1 MEEISL
7 KNALIALLCAGLATL
22 AHAQGYPS
30 KPVRIVAPF
39 GAGSTIDIIGRLI
52 APKLTEALG
61 QPVIVENRPGAGGMI
76 GMDAVA
82 KSAPDGHTLIIGALG
97 PLAMNPALYPKTP
110 FDPVKDFAAVCLLAT
125 GPVVI
130 AVHPSIPAQ
139 TVKDLID
146 LAKKRPGQLN
156 FGSPGVGSSPHLTGE
171 LFKLITK
178 TDIVHVP
185 YKGNAEA
192 ITDLIGGQLS
202 IVFTGVPPVVPLAKA
217 GKVRLLATT
226 GKQRMPNLPEVP
238 TIREAGIEGAD
249 VLIWYG
255 VVAPAATPKDVVA
268 RLNREIVKIMNTPDV
283 REKFS
288 QQGVDPASSTPDEFA
303 QMIRDEVTRWGKVI
317 RSAGIKLE

>member
-1 MEEISL
+1 
-7 KNALIALLCAGLATL
+7 
-22 AHAQGYPS
+22 
-30 KPVRIVAPF
+30 
-39 GAGSTIDIIGRLI
+39 
-52 APKLTEALG
+52 
-61 QPVIVENRPGAGGMI
+61 
-76 GMDAVA
+76 
-82 KSAPDGHTLIIGALG
+82 
-97 PLAMNPALYPKTP
+97 MNPALYAKTP
-110 FDPVKDFAAVCLLAT
+110 FDPVKDFSAVSLLAT

-130 AVHPSIPAQ
+130 VVHPSIPAG
-139 TVKDLID
+139 TVKDLVE

-202 IVFTGVPPVVPLAKA
+202 VVFTGVPPVIPLAKA
-217 GKVRLLATT
+217 GKVRVLATT
-226 GKQRMPNLPEVP
+226 GKQRLANLPDVP

-268 RLNREIVKIMNTPDV
+268 RLNREIVKIMALPDV
-283 REKFS
+283 REKFA
-288 QQGVDPASSTPDEFA
+288 QQGVDPASSTPEEFT
-303 QMIRDEVTRWGKVI
+303 QLIRDEVARWSKVI
-317 RSAGIKLE
+317 RGAGIKLE

>member
-52 APKLTEALG
+52 APKLTDALG

-139 TVKDLID
+139 TV
-146 LAKKRPGQLN
+146 
-156 FGSPGVGSSPHLTGE
+156 
-171 LFKLITK
+171 
-178 TDIVHVP
+178 
-185 YKGNAEA
+185 
-192 ITDLIGGQLS
+192 
-202 IVFTGVPPVVPLAKA
+202 
-217 GKVRLLATT
+217 
-226 GKQRMPNLPEVP
+226 
-238 TIREAGIEGAD
+238 
-249 VLIWYG
+249 
-255 VVAPAATPKDVVA
+255 
-268 RLNREIVKIMNTPDV
+268 
-283 REKFS
+283 
-288 QQGVDPASSTPDEFA
+288 
-303 QMIRDEVTRWGKVI
+303 
-317 RSAGIKLE
+317 

>member
-52 APKLTEALG
+52 APKLTDVLG

-255 VVAPAATPKDVVA
+255 IVAPAATPKDVVA

>member
-1 MEEISL
+1 MLRRSVIAVM
-7 KNALIALLCAGLATL
+7 ALAMQSG
-22 AHAQGYPS
+22 AHAQQFPT

-39 GAGSTIDIIGRLI
+39 AAGSTIDIIGRIISPRLH
-52 APKLTEALG
+52 EALG

-76 GMDAVA
+76 GVDYVA
-82 KSAPDGHTLIIGALG
+82 KSVPDGHTLVIGALG

-110 FDPVKDFAAVCLLAT
+110 FDPVKDFAAVSLLAT

-130 AVHPSIPAQ
+130 AVHPSIPAHDIKEL
-139 TVKDLID
+139 VEF
-146 LAKKRPGQLN
+146 ARKRPGQLN

-178 TDIVHVP
+178 TNIVHVP

-202 IVFTGVPPVVPLAKA
+202 MVFTGVPPVVPLAKA

-226 GKQRMPNLPEVP
+226 GKERMANLPDVP
-238 TIREAGIEGAD
+238 TIKEAGITGAD

-255 VVAPAATPKDVVA
+255 VVAPAGTPKDVIV
-268 RLNREIVKIMNTPDV
+268 RLNREIVKAMNTPDV
-283 REKFS
+283 RDKFA
-288 QQGVDPASSTPDEFA
+288 QQGVDPAASTPEEFA
-303 QMIRDEVTRWGKVI
+303 EFIRTEVARWGKVI
-317 RSAGIKLE
+317 RTAGIKLE

>member
-1 MEEISL
+1 MNGMLRRSVIAVM
-7 KNALIALLCAGLATL
+7 ALAMQSG
-22 AHAQGYPS
+22 AHAQQFPT

-39 GAGSTIDIIGRLI
+39 AAGSTIDIIGRIISPRLH
-52 APKLTEALG
+52 EALG

-76 GMDAVA
+76 GVDYVA
-82 KSAPDGHTLIIGALG
+82 KSVPDGHTLVIGALG

-110 FDPVKDFAAVCLLAT
+110 FDPGKDFAAVSLLAT

-130 AVHPSIPAQ
+130 AVHPSIPAHDIKEL
-139 TVKDLID
+139 VEF
-146 LAKKRPGQLN
+146 ARKRPGQLN

-178 TDIVHVP
+178 TNIVHVP

-202 IVFTGVPPVVPLAKA
+202 MVFTGVPPVVPLAKA

-226 GKQRMPNLPEVP
+226 GKERMANLPDVP
-238 TIREAGIEGAD
+238 TIKEAGITGAD

-255 VVAPAATPKDVVA
+255 VVAPAGTPKDVIV
-268 RLNREIVKIMNTPDV
+268 RLNREIVKAMNTPDV
-283 REKFS
+283 RDKFA
-288 QQGVDPASSTPDEFA
+288 QQGVDPAASTPEEFA
-303 QMIRDEVTRWGKVI
+303 EFIRTEVARWGKVI
-317 RSAGIKLE
+317 RTAGIKLE